1 MKSFFKRISF
11 LSVVVMITVTTTV
24 QASDCYNYKVTSA
37 QVADMFR
44 YGDAETSLFTGRLNL
59 SIPIYSLD
67 DPDFD
72 LNIALRYNAE
82 GFKPRKHSGYVGYSW
97 FLEAGGCITR
107 EVHNY
112 ADETC
117 RKHQASGKYMMGML
131 YYIRKN
137 PANKYD
143 KDSVYNFSSS
153 VGQSCYIGAN
163 NYTWNI
169 GNHCDWDIDYL
180 PDIFHFNFCGY
191 QGSFMIDNAGNPV
204 IISGDFMKIDLSNLA
219 ETDYS
224 AAPNNNQLKPIQ
236 CTSITLTSK
245 DGYKYVFGGDL
256 SSVGYTI
263 SLLDGN
269 YWDAQFPPVINSWHL
284 KKVIAPNNRQISFY
298 YKQPIENTG
307 YIRGDSL
314 LELNEYHDLFANNDF
329 FSREVDPSGL
339 PTAPI
344 VQDVKMNM
352 SRICV
357 LDSIVVSGA
366 QPLHVQFFNRA
377 DRNSLYQHSHYGIGD
392 KPCMLDSIYV
402 VSGTRIVRKASLSYE
417 YKAHEYSTPNLAH
430 YYRFLKNVYISG
442 IGTYTLSY
450 NYESGMFQSLLTSA
464 GTSYD
469 QVVDYYG
476 FSVFHPLGGML
487 SRIDFPTGGRQE
499 FSYQGHAYGK
509 ERKYVVMNHL
519 QVTMET
525 NSTSSIISGAR
536 ISQIRAYSSSTSTS
550 PVEIKNYTYN
560 TYNSS
565 TSSGVYYNNCLLYW
579 PTNNGGYLVSDA
591 NAYNMLDT
599 HIGYAHVEET
609 TKDAANNILSKVSYL
624 FDVGKDLYNADYNIH
639 QDWFPTGGDLNY
651 YAVLS
656 GMLSFDGTMTHAGHL
671 LAKDYYRN
679 NNVIRSEIYCHN
691 GINQSPYHFIPIGR
705 TKLGSTDTIAI
716 FSHRAIPIT
725 RKLYVYPDVMQQH
738 VTQDYVDGSTPIY
751 INKCYV
757 YDRKLRVKRE
767 YIRDSQNKW
776 LFTQYSYPDEYSMMV
791 VFPEYP
797 SIRTPLSVLG
807 PISHLNLQHR
817 INLPLQILSGYE
829 DINAN
834 EYITAGKLNLYASR
848 MLLINMD
855 STYDYTYLSKT
866 LELSIA
872 NPITDYQP
880 LSYNIETPSYDN
892 RYKLTCEYLCGPSL
906 RPIRIAPYG
915 KMPTTYTW
923 NGIYPATKTTGG
935 QTYTY
940 TYLPH
945 VGVSSITDPRGI
957 TTYYS
962 YDDQGRLIETYQI
975 VNEKKQILNAYHYH
989 IKTE

>member
-1 MKSFFKRISF
+1 MKSLIKKSF
-11 LSVVVMITVTTTV
+11 ILSVLAMITGIATV

-117 RKHQASGKYMMGML
+117 RRIAGGGKSMMGML
-131 YYIRKN
+131 MFVN
-137 PANKYD
+137 QNSANKFN
-143 KDSVYNFSSS
+143 KDSVYNFSST
-153 VGQSCYIGAN
+153 VGQSCLIGGN
-163 NYTWNI
+163 DYTWNL
-169 GNHCDWDIDYL
+169 GHDCAYYIDYL

-204 IISGDFMKIDLSNLA
+204 IISGDYMKIDLSDLVEWDCYSTSDGNLL
-219 ETDYS
+219 
-224 AAPNNNQLKPIQ
+224 PRKI
-236 CTSITLTSK
+236 TSITLTSK

-263 SLLDGN
+263 SLHDSRT
-269 YWDAQFPPVINSWHL
+269 WDVQYPPVINSWHL

-298 YKQPIENTG
+298 YKQPNDNSG
-307 YIRGDSL
+307 YMRRDSL
-314 LELNEYHDLFANNDF
+314 LELNEYLDLFAIDDILHHSPRPDNPP
-329 FSREVDPSGL
+329 DP
-339 PTAPI
+339 PI
-344 VQDVKMNM
+344 KRVKMNM

-366 QPLHVQFFNRA
+366 QPLHVEFFNRA
-377 DRNSLYQHSHYGIGD
+377 DRKSLYGNPGIYGDGD
-392 KPCMLDSIYV
+392 QPCMLDSIHI

-417 YKAHEYSTPNLAH
+417 YKANEYSTPNYAH
-430 YYRFLKNVYISG
+430 YWRFLKEVFISG
-442 IGTYTLSY
+442 TGTYSMQY
-450 NYESGMFQSLLTSA
+450 NQGLGPYPSLEAASEN
-464 GTSYD
+464 GYY

-476 FSVFHPLGGML
+476 FDANNPFRGML
-487 SRIDFPTGGRQE
+487 SRIDFPTGGKQE
-499 FSYQGHAYGK
+499 FTYHEHEYGK
-509 ERKYVVMNHL
+509 ERKFVRDGFLSVIM
-519 QVTMET
+519 TT
-525 NSTSSIISGAR
+525 NSVSFQSTSGVR
-536 ISQIRAYSSSTSTS
+536 IQEIKTYSSSTDTS
-550 PVEIKNYTYN
+550 PIETKSYTY
-560 TYNSS
+560 TTSS
-565 TSSGVYYNNCLLYW
+565 SNSSGVHYNNRLIYI
-579 PTNNGGYLVSDA
+579 PSNNGGYLVPDA
-591 NAYNMLDT
+591 NAYSMLDT
-599 HIGYAHVEET
+599 HIGYSHVEET
-609 TKDAANNILSKVSYL
+609 TKDASNNILSKIGYT
-624 FDVGKDLYNADYNIH
+624 FDVGVDTYVPDFNIP
-639 QDWFPTGGDLNY
+639 QEWQSSGNNECS

-656 GMLSFDGTMTHAGHL
+656 GMLTYHSKLTHVGHL

-679 NNVIRSEIYCHN
+679 NDLIRSELYCYN
-691 GINQSPYHFIPIGR
+691 GIASSPYHFIPVGR
-705 TKLGSTDTIAI
+705 SELGITDTIAI
-716 FSHRAIPIT
+716 YSHFATPVT

-738 VTQDYVDGSTPIY
+738 VTQDYVDGSIPIY
-751 INKCYV
+751 INRCYV

-797 SIRTPLSVLG
+797 NIRTPLSVLG